1 MESKKLI
8 EIAEDVENKSNND
21 LLTVANELYEE
32 FESTKQ
38 LIIDLT
44 RHMDGVE
51 SLYNKVN
58 KEIKKRIEGK

>member
-1 MESKKLI
+1 MEGKKLI

-21 LLTVANELYEE
+21 LLMVADELYEE

-44 RHMDGVE
+44 RHLNGVE